1 MEKGTV
7 EATRTMQLADLKELA
22 LVEGP
27 CLTIT
32 VPIRPAEN
40 TSRQDYMRLKSGAQ
54 SAEEPLAEHGLNP
67 KQIREFLDPLSHID
81 GDSWGADFGTLVV
94 FRASKAFRCFRVREQ
109 LKDTSVVAD
118 RFQVLPLLRA
128 LQGERKQFYVLALS
142 QKHVRLLRCTNHSS
156 DEVALGPNVPTSVEQ
171 WLNTRSPAASPDRN
185 TAHES
190 ETGST
195 AGTFNSVHDRDNL
208 DPHIGNFFHR
218 IDEAVSD
225 VLRGEMAPL
234 VLAGVEYETA
244 MYRELNSYPH
254 LAEGHVHGSAESLKG
269 GELHKRALEVAHHAF
284 EEPMR
289 KALQMYEKLGGS
301 ERVASK
307 PADIAKAAREGRVAH
322 LFLAEGARDASFE
335 EDFLN
340 VAVLQTI
347 AHAGEVWVTAPDKV
361 PGQKAAAALLRF

>member
-22 LVEGP
+22 FVEGP

-40 TSRQDYMRLKSGAQ
+40 TSRQDYMRLKSAAQ
-54 SAEEPLAEHGLNP
+54 SAEQPLAEYGMNP

-81 GDSWGADFGTLVV
+81 GDSWGGDFGTLVV
-94 FRASKAFRCFRVREQ
+94 FQAPKAFRCFRVREQ
-109 LKDTSVVAD
+109 LRDSSVVAD
-118 RFQVLPLLRA
+118 RFQVLPVLRA
-128 LQGERKQFYVLALS
+128 LLGGHRQFYLLALS

-156 DEVALGPNVPTSVEQ
+156 DEVTLGPNVPTSVEQ
-171 WLNTRSPAASPDRN
+171 WLNTRSPAASPDRS
-185 TAHES
+185 AAPQS
-190 ETGST
+190 ET

-218 IDEAVSD
+218 INEAVSD
-225 VLRGEMAPL
+225 ALRGETAPL

-244 MYRELNSYPH
+244 MYRDLNSYEH

-269 GELHKRALEVAHHAF
+269 GELHKRALEVAERAF
-284 EEPMR
+284 EEPMK
-289 KALQMYEKLGGS
+289 KALQLYEKFGGT

-307 PADIAKAAREGRVAH
+307 TVDIAKAAQEGRVAH
-322 LFLAEGARDASFE
+322 LFVAEGARDASAGQ
-335 EDFLN
+335 DSLN

-347 AHAGEVWVTAPDKV
+347 AHGGEIWIIAPDRI
-361 PGQKAAAALLRF
+361 PGQGAAAALLRF